1 MQPAKGI
8 SRLQYHL
15 WLGLISITGLK
26 CAFFPYLYF
35 LACIDLI
42 FVGSNDFVF
51 FQRDDPKVVGD
62 GVCEFTPL
70 FGQRLTKE
78 PQNCFCE
85 LAECGVVTIVGDP
98 FMHDAPETFYRV

>member
-1 MQPAKGI
+1 MQKSLPKARI
-8 SRLQYHL
+8 AYR
-15 WLGLISITGLK
+15 
-26 CAFFPYLYF
+26 YLRC
-35 LACIDLI
+35 LLCK
-42 FVGSNDFVF
+42 NDFVF

-62 GVCEFTPL
+62 GVCEFTPF